1 MRTFLP
7 GLLGLDLLSQRMDT
21 DQQGAL
27 ALAVRCHRE
36 GGLPRPIAPSTIDEL
51 LVEARA
57 WLAAEAEEGRDP
69 STADVAAAF
78 EFLRG
83 SSREVK
89 QLVPTMPSQT

>member
-1 MRTFLP
+1 MKTLLP
-7 GLLGLDLLSQRMDT
+7 GLLGLDLLSQRMET
-21 DQQGAL
+21 DPQGSL

-36 GGLPRPIAPSTIDEL
+36 GGLPRPLAPSTIDGL
-51 LVEARA
+51 LAESRA

-69 STADVAAAF
+69 STAEVSAAF

-83 SSREVK
+83 AGREVK